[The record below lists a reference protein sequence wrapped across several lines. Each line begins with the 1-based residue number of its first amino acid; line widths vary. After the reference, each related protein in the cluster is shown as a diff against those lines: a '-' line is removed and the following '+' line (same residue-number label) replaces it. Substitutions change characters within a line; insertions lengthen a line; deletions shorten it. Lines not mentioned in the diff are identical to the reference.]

1 MNNVMQDIRYAVRL
15 LRQRPVHAAIIIGT
29 LALGIGLNTAVFS
42 VINSML
48 LKPLPFPGHHQLV
61 ALWLTNP
68 ELKKMGL
75 DRMPL
80 NYPTF
85 ADWQNHMVS
94 YQSLGGFQDGQ
105 MNFKAGGDPERVRS
119 CSLTSGFFET
129 LGVRPFLG
137 RHFLPEEYHPGKTQ
151 AVILS
156 HAL

>member
-1 MNNVMQDIRYAVRL
+1 MNNLMQDIRYAVRL

-42 VINSML
+42 VVNSML
-48 LKPLPFPGHHQLV
+48 LKPLPFPDHHQLV
-61 ALWLTNP
+61 ALWITNP

-94 YQSLGGFQDGQ
+94 CQSLGGFQ
-105 MNFKAGGDPERVRS
+105 
-119 CSLTSGFFET
+119 
-129 LGVRPFLG
+129 
-137 RHFLPEEYHPGKTQ
+137 
-151 AVILS
+151 
-156 HAL
+156 